1 MKFSA
6 LNVDFNGLNLDLLGL
21 WKHAHESIKEWYP
34 HTKVIILP
42 LLASLSRKWLQIGMG
57 MLPITTSTSDELFS
71 RISVDDIKDPEL
83 EK

>member
-6 LNVDFNGLNLDLLGL
+6 LNVDFNGLNLNLLGS

-57 MLPITTSTSDELFS
+57 MQQALVTSFLVVSASMTL
-71 RISVDDIKDPEL
+71 KDPEL